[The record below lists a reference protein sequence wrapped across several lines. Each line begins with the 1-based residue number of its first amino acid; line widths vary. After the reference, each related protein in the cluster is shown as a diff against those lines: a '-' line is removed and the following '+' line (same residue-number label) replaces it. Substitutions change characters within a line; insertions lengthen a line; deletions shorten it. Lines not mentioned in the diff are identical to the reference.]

1 MLARV
6 DHRLLSLANHRR
18 EPGQCVRSNDQAC
31 CDRSFSRGNVAL
43 AADLLEFLRESLQ
56 EIVLLR
62 GGNIDRNEHVALD
75 GTLNGGTVLGHDRET
90 GLNGNKTIIA
100 QRVGLSDV
108 GSNIA
113 IWLAQ
118 VGQEGAEECRVALIS
133 ELERLLAI
141 WTGLCVCD
149 GFIDDGIR
157 CDTLYV
163 PEQGEGSVISG
174 FHSFS
179 TINSSFRMLL
189 SCQCML

>member
-1 MLARV
+1 M
-6 DHRLLSLANHRR
+6 
-18 EPGQCVRSNDQAC
+18 
-31 CDRSFSRGNVAL
+31 
-43 AADLLEFLRESLQ
+43 
-56 EIVLLR
+56 R

-133 ELERLLAI
+133 DLERLLAI

-163 PEQGEGSVISG
+163 PEQADGSVISG
-174 FHSFS
+174 FHSF
-179 TINSSFRMLL
+179 FRRQTHHFACFSLASACRREELTLMNLYGL
-189 SCQCML
+189 TSPLTKASLVAGVPFE